1 MTLGPMTLGPMTPV
15 DSDRRTAVV
24 IAIDGPAASGKGT
37 LARRLA
43 EYFGYAYF
51 ESGLLYRA
59 TALRL
64 LRAGIDPADSDA
76 AAAAAGNVTVAD
88 FSDPELR
95 HDETANAAGIV
106 AAIPAVRAALIDVQ
120 RHFIENPPDQA
131 VGVVMDGRDIGTV
144 ICPDADHKIFVDA
157 SLEVRAQR
165 RLKELR
171 ERGVEGIES
180 RVLQDMSARD
190 ARDLGRRVAP
200 LMPAEDAFLLDTTAL
215 DADAAFAA
223 ALDHVGSQN
232 TS

>member
-1 MTLGPMTLGPMTPV
+1 MPGPLTPGPMTPA
-15 DSDRRTAVV
+15 DSGRRTAIV

-43 EYFGYAYF
+43 EHFGYAYF

-64 LRAGIDPADSDA
+64 LRAGIDSADSDA
-76 AAAAAGNVTVAD
+76 AAAAAGDVTVAD
-88 FSDPELR
+88 FADPELR

-120 RHFIENPPDQA
+120 RHFIANPPDRA

-190 ARDLGRRVAP
+190 ARDRERRVAP
-200 LMPAEDAFLLDTTAL
+200 LTPAEDAFLLDTTAL

>member
-1 MTLGPMTLGPMTPV
+1 MTPTEAL
-15 DSDRRTAVV
+15 RRTTAV

-43 EYFGYAYF
+43 AHFGYAYF

-64 LRAGIDPADSDA
+64 LREGLDPAESDA
-76 AAAAAGNVTVAD
+76 AADAAAEVTAAD
-88 FSDPELR
+88 LAAPELR
-95 HDETANAAGIV
+95 HDEIANAAGIV
-106 AAIPAVRAALIDVQ
+106 AANPAVRAALIDAQ
-120 RHFIENPPDQA
+120 RRVIAAPPEGA
-131 VGVVMDGRDIGTV
+131 AGVVMDGRDIGTV

-157 SLEVRAQR
+157 SLEVRAER

-190 ARDLGRRVAP
+190 ARDRDRRVAP
-200 LMPAEDAFLLDTTAL
+200 LVPAEDAFLLDTTGL

-223 ALDHVGSQN
+223 ALDHIESQN

>member
-1 MTLGPMTLGPMTPV
+1 MTPPETP
-15 DSDRRTAVV
+15 RRTTAV

-43 EYFGYAYF
+43 VHFGYAYF

-64 LRAGIDPADSDA
+64 LRAGLDPADA
-76 AAAAAGNVTVAD
+76 AAAAAAAAEITAAD
-88 FSDPELR
+88 LAAPELR
-95 HDETANAAGIV
+95 HDEIANGAGIV
-106 AAIPAVRAALIDVQ
+106 AANPAVRAALIDTQ
-120 RHFIENPPDQA
+120 RRFIAAPPGGA
-131 VGVVMDGRDIGTV
+131 AGVVMDGRDIGTV

-157 SLEVRAQR
+157 SLEVRAER

-171 ERGVEGIES
+171 ERGAEGIES
-180 RVLQDMSARD
+180 RVLHDMSVRD
-190 ARDLGRRVAP
+190 ARDRDRRVAP
-200 LMPAEDAFLLDTTAL
+200 LVPAEDAFVLDTTGL

-223 ALDHVGSQN
+223 ALDHIGTQD

>member
-1 MTLGPMTLGPMTPV
+1 MTQGPMTATE
-15 DSDRRTAVV
+15 SNRRTAVV

-43 EYFGYAYF
+43 EHFGYAYF

-76 AAAAAGNVTVAD
+76 AAAAAADVTAAD
-88 FSDPELR
+88 FGDPELR
-95 HDETANAAGIV
+95 RDETANAAGIV
-106 AAIPAVRAALIDVQ
+106 AANPAVRAALIDAQ
-120 RHFIENPPDQA
+120 RRFIANPPDQA
-131 VGVVMDGRDIGTV
+131 AGVVMDGRDIGTI
-144 ICPDADHKIFVDA
+144 ICPDADHKIFVYA

-190 ARDLGRRVAP
+190 ARDMKRRVAP
-200 LMPAEDAFLLDTTAL
+200 LVPAGDAFLLDTTAL

-223 ALDHVGSQN
+223 ALDHVGSRN